1 MTDTQHETS
10 FTADRNFVAKHA
22 EVAALA
28 EEVLGQI
35 PEWFLTNKENIEQR
49 RQKFAELT
57 AQYTEELERILS
69 QYPVYDGSE

>member
-10 FTADRNFVAKHA
+10 FTVDRNFVAQHA